1 LYLTFINLNALLNK
15 LPVLNQSSKL
25 RYFTFFYL
33 YIMQGIPSGFAL
45 TAVANYLAAK
55 GISSHS
61 IGTFVAIVGI
71 PWIIQFVWGPIIDRY
86 QFSVIGHRKHW
97 VVLTQTMAF
106 VASLSL
112 LLVHDPVS
120 QLSLMSVVFFIH
132 SNFASVQDASVDAI
146 AISIVPDAER
156 GRVNAFMRGGYLMG
170 IAIGSAGLSTVLH
183 YYGFFYAALVQSA
196 LLLGMTVL
204 TFVIRLDHADGYIP
218 SFKFRSSVKANDS
231 QVDNP
236 NLKWLF
242 KQLYTGITAKHSLQ
256 KFGII
261 ALVYTCNSIFIR
273 SFSFHLVHNLHWR
286 DNSVSVLQGGW
297 GTLATLVVT
306 IGGGVIADRIGPD
319 KLQTRVM
326 LAICLFL
333 IVFNG
338 LGAFWYQKP
347 VTVTG
352 LLLWNFADPM
362 FSVAAMPVLM
372 ALCLKKVEGSQFT
385 AYMAMVNFCDV
396 MGSYIS
402 GWAMT
407 YFTAPVIGTVC
418 GCLIFT
424 TLLVKF
430 IKQQKREN
438 SVLLYKFRGI

>member
-1 LYLTFINLNALLNK
+1 MLNR
-15 LPVLNQSSKL
+15 LPVLKESANL

-55 GISSHS
+55 GLSSHA

-71 PWIIQFVWGPIIDRY
+71 PWIIQFIWGPIIDRY

-97 VVLTQTMAF
+97 VVLTQAMAF
-106 VASLSL
+106 IASLSL
-112 LLVHDPVS
+112 LIVHDPVS

-170 IAIGSAGLSTVLH
+170 IAVGSAGLSTVLH
-183 YYGFFYAALVQSA
+183 YFGFFSAALVQSA
-196 LLLGMTVL
+196 LLLIMTAL
-204 TFVIRLDHADGYIP
+204 TFIIRLDHTDGYIP
-218 SFKFRSSVKANDS
+218 SFNFRKSVKTEIDTP
-231 QVDNP
+231 DNP
-236 NLKWLF
+236 KLKWLF
-242 KQLYTGITAKHSLQ
+242 KQLYAGITEKRSLQ
-256 KFGII
+256 TFGAI

-273 SFSFHLVHNLHWR
+273 SFSFHLIHNLHWA

-306 IGGGVIADRIGPD
+306 IGGGVIADRMGPG
-319 KLQTRVM
+319 KLQVWVM
-326 LAICLFL
+326 LGICLFL
-333 IVFNG
+333 VLFNSF
-338 LGAFWYQKP
+338 GAMWYHRSL
-347 VTVTG
+347 TISG

-372 ALCLKKVEGSQFT
+372 ALCRKKVEGSQFT

-407 YFTAPVIGTVC
+407 YISAPLIGLVC
-418 GCLIFT
+418 GSLI
-424 TLLVKF
+424 LLVILVKL
-430 IKQQKREN
+430 INHRRIAKP
-438 SVLLYKFRGI
+438 VLLYKFRGI

>member
-1 LYLTFINLNALLNK
+1 MLNR
-15 LPVLNQSSKL
+15 LPVLNQSAKL

-55 GISSHS
+55 GLSSHA
-61 IGTFVAIVGI
+61 IGSFVAIVGI

-97 VVLTQTMAF
+97 VVLTQLMAF

-112 LLVHDPVS
+112 LLIHDPVK
-120 QLSLMSVVFFIH
+120 QLTLMSIVFFIH

-170 IAIGSAGLSTVLH
+170 IAVGSAGLSTVLH
-183 YYGFFYAALVQSA
+183 YYGFFYAALAQSA
-196 LLLGMTVL
+196 LLLVMTAL
-204 TFVIRLDHADGYIP
+204 TFMIRLDTADGYIP
-218 SFKFRSSVKANDS
+218 TLKFRNSIKEVPHND
-231 QVDNP
+231 DNP
-236 NLKWLF
+236 QLKWLF
-242 KQLYTGITAKHSLQ
+242 KQLYNGIMQKRSLQ
-256 KFGII
+256 TFGAI
-261 ALVYTCNSIFIR
+261 ALVYTCHSIFIR
-273 SFSFHLVHNLHWR
+273 SFSFHLVHNLHWS

-306 IGGGVIADRIGPD
+306 IGGGVIADRIGPA
-319 KLQTRVM
+319 KLQIRVM
-326 LAICLFL
+326 LAVCLFL
-333 IVFNG
+333 IAFNS
-338 LGAFWYQKP
+338 LGAFWYHKP
-347 VTVTG
+347 VSIAG
-352 LLLWNFADPM
+352 LLVWNFADPM

-372 ALCLKKVEGSQFT
+372 ALCLKKIEGSQFT
-385 AYMAMVNFCDV
+385 AYMAMVNFCDI

-407 YFTAPVIGTVC
+407 YTTAPIIGITC
-418 GCLIFT
+418 GCIILVII
-424 TLLVKF
+424 LVKLVSRP
-430 IKQQKREN
+430 KTE